1 MTFKIIHNQ
10 KYDDGVSLSQP
21 IDSIIRCDNEA
32 EITIKGKT
40 INLTFP
46 MKSILNLKILNQVD
60 FPS

>member
-46 MKSILNLKILNQVD
+46 MKSILNLEILNQVD